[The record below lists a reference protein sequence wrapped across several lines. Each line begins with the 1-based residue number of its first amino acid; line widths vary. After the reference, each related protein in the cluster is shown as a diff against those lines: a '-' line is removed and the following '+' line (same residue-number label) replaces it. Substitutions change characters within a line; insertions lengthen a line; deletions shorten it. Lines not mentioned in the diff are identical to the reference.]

1 MNSVDFKSTCD
12 FVPCF
17 VSNCCCC
24 CEFTLLNTSLQAS
37 KQTISFS
44 LLLFLQNVRTTNA
57 YSYANILG
65 RLFTKNC
72 MRFVV
77 LEINKSELQ
86 KKDINIWLKTGKKG
100 KGELTRFFF
109 FFLFTFKNQLVLICE
124 VVVHS
129 NMCRAIR
136 GVSVYINLT
145 IEIKV
150 VSRWVLSAF
159 NYIGILVD
167 TNT

>member
-1 MNSVDFKSTCD
+1 MHYGLT
-12 FVPCF
+12 
-17 VSNCCCC
+17 
-24 CEFTLLNTSLQAS
+24 
-37 KQTISFS
+37 TILIGTKFS
-44 LLLFLQNVRTTNA
+44 
-57 YSYANILG
+57 G
-65 RLFTKNC
+65 
-72 MRFVV
+72 
-77 LEINKSELQ
+77 
-86 KKDINIWLKTGKKG
+86 KTG

-150 VSRWVLSAF
+150 VSRWVLSAV